1 MKRFMIAVAL
11 VLTATTFLLRA
22 AEPSLIGTF
31 SRVQIATSDLSASMA
46 WYVRMGFLP
55 VKTPMDRAD
64 SVVTLS
70 DGQTVITLVNAA
82 VPSPVLVFG
91 SQNIKGLYDTL
102 ANIDVK
108 VNADVR
114 GPTYRELRFTSP
126 DGIYLLVRPIEEEK
140 SIPRPNGTPNV
151 MCGRHTELSLGTMR
165 VKRERAWWQD
175 LGFSI
180 KNEDTT
186 PYHFCLLTDGSVVV
200 GLHDERDI
208 PQLSFTYFATDMR
221 ERIATLKRLGM
232 TPVEEI
238 QAEDGK
244 VDHAFF
250 RSPDGTMFMLFT
262 GNQ

>member
-11 VLTATTFLLRA
+11 VLTATTFSLRA

-70 DGQTVITLVNAA
+70 DGQAVITLVNAA

-91 SQNIKGLYDTL
+91 SQNVKGLYDTL

-151 MCGRHTELSLGTMR
+151 MCGRHTELSLGR
-165 VKRERAWWQD
+165 RRRHRRGHSRAPRCAAASWVD
-175 LGFSI
+175 LARALAQRGAPKTCVQSASLS
-180 KNEDTT
+180 TCPT
-186 PYHFCLLTDGSVVV
+186 PMCS
-200 GLHDERDI
+200 
-208 PQLSFTYFATDMR
+208 
-221 ERIATLKRLGM
+221 
-232 TPVEEI
+232 
-238 QAEDGK
+238 
-244 VDHAFF
+244 
-250 RSPDGTMFMLFT
+250 
-262 GNQ
+262 